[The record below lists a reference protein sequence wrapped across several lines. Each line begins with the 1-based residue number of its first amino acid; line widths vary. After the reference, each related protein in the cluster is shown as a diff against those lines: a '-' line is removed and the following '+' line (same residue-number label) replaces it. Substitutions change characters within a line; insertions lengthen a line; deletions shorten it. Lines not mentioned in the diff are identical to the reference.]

1 MYIGKSYNLFEFVIW
16 TKGKIYT
23 LLLFGLIPICLYH
36 ILGIKWIAIP
46 WSVIAMLG
54 TATAFILGFKN
65 NLSYNRSTE
74 AQDVWT
80 SIISNSRAWGLVS
93 KDYLQDNNES
103 SKTLIY
109 THMAWITALRY
120 SMREP
125 RSWESTNKKHNVK
138 YRKHFT
144 IPEQQTTLEEEL
156 SKYLKP
162 SDLEK
167 ILKVKNTLA
176 YILSLQSKTLKSLYE
191 KQEITIAQFIDM
203 EKSIKEF
210 YYLQGKS
217 EHIKDSPFPRQ
228 YNIINNLLIQSFSF
242 LLPYGLL
249 TDFNR
254 LNESVD
260 GFMKGNMIWLILPF
274 SGLIS
279 WLYASIAQ
287 VGENTENPFEGGAND
302 VPISRMSFQL
312 EAELREMLG
321 EVNSGDLDTGQN
333 NTIIL

>member
-1 MYIGKSYNLFEFVIW
+1 MYIGKSYSILEFVIW

-23 LLLFGLIPICLYH
+23 LLLLGLVPVCLYH

-65 NLSYNRSTE
+65 NLSYSRSLE
-74 AQDVWT
+74 AQEIWT
-80 SIISNSRAWGLVS
+80 SILSNSRAWGLVS
-93 KDYLQDNNES
+93 IDYVEDNET
-103 SKTLIY
+103 SKVLIY
-109 THMAWITALRY
+109 THMAWVTALRY
-120 SMREP
+120 SMRKP
-125 RSWESTNKKHNVK
+125 KSWESTNKKHNVK
-138 YRKHFT
+138 YNKHFK
-144 IPEQQTTLEEEL
+144 IPEQQATLEEEL
-156 SKYLKP
+156 AKYPMPMK
-162 SDLEK
+162 LEN
-167 ILKVKNTLA
+167 ILKAKNIST
-176 YILSLQSKTLKSLYE
+176 YILSLQSKTLKAQYK

-228 YNIINNLLIQSFSF
+228 YNIINNLLIRSFSF

-249 TDFNR
+249 TDFNE
-254 LNESVD
+254 LNESVS

-274 SGLIS
+274 SCLIS
-279 WLYASIAQ
+279 WLYSSIAQ

-302 VPISRMSFQL
+302 VPISQISFQI
-312 EAELREMLG
+312 EAELRDMLG
-321 EVNSGDLDTGQN
+321 EMNFKHVERDQN
-333 NTIIL
+333 DIIIL